1 MRVLVTPG
9 CSLQSLLRARERTAI
24 DFLFHS
30 AVEASEQFKNSCKMA
45 KKKTGLKVKV
55 KKPPSLLEVESEI
68 CEKTEKK
75 RFSCPCCD
83 QAFSRKYDMEKH
95 QRKHTGEK
103 PYKCGICGK
112 QFVQVGSLAV
122 HMRSH
127 TGEMPYTCDVCGKG
141 FAVKE
146 RLRLHQRTHTGNYR
160 FLFKW
165 IKITKNI
172 QSTSICN
179 HHQES

>member
-1 MRVLVTPG
+1 MIKPLEHSSWAAPAFYT
-9 CSLQSLLRARERTAI
+9 RARISNTRLLQRACWGSERAATLI
-24 DFLFHS
+24 FLFHS
-30 AVEASEQFKNSCKMA
+30 AVEATKLSKTNSRTMA
-45 KKKTGLKVKV
+45 KKKSKTAG
-55 KKPPSLLEVESEI
+55 KKPVEAEDIESE
-68 CEKTEKK
+68 KK
-75 RFSCPCCD
+75 KFSCPYCD

-95 QRKHTGEK
+95 QRKHTGDK

-127 TGEMPYTCDVCGKG
+127 TGEMPYSCEECGKG

-160 FLFKW
+160 FFGL
-165 IKITKNI
+165 KN
-172 QSTSICN
+172 
-179 HHQES
+179 